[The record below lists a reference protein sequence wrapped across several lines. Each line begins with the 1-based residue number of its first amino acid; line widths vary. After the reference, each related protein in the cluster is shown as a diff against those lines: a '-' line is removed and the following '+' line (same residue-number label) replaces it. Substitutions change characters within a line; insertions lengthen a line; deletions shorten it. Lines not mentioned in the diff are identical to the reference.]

1 MIMYPMRLVP
11 LDLGEREPD
20 DNAAERIQACLGGIV
35 GLEHLRVLV
44 APELIRL
51 WAFLS
56 APDAVTALPII
67 TTVRGRL
74 TTSEPVPGWHLV
86 PDQTFA

>member
-20 DNAAERIQACLGGIV
+20 DSAAERIQRCLGGIV

-44 APELIRL
+44 TPELIRL

-56 APDAVTALPII
+56 APDVVSALPII
-67 TTVRGRL
+67 TSVRSRL
-74 TTSEPVPGWHLV
+74 TEAQPVEGWQLV